1 MNKEKIVELEKVF
14 NFFTL
19 KGNDVCTIS
28 FHLDNGEI
36 FSIGYSDVIEKIIAL
51 CLNETERQ
59 IYLEEFG
66 DYPENL
72 DQTREFQAA
81 KTLASAVNDYSF
93 NPKRFAET
101 LPYIHRTLQQNIFRL
116 LVAIIEFMADDNYR
130 TDLRNQASHEI
141 SKKLAVI
148 LEREHIPFI

>member
-1 MNKEKIVELEKVF
+1 M
-14 NFFTL
+14 
-19 KGNDVCTIS
+19 
-28 FHLDNGEI
+28 
-36 FSIGYSDVIEKIIAL
+36 
-51 CLNETERQ
+51 NETERQ

-130 TDLRNQASHEI
+130 IDLRNQASHEI